1 MNEKYRHQSSLMETR
16 ALGACNILLGKRSR
30 SDMQAKTNNKLPH
43 PQLDEP
49 RSAAFFSKL
58 CITPHKTLGPP
69 LIRHRLAE
77 TFPFVHRVAAGS

>member
-58 CITPHKTLGPP
+58 CITAIKSSVLRH
-69 LIRHRLAE
+69 RHRLAE